1 MSPEDQLTLRVL
13 SALLR
18 EDVLRMRSEGRL
30 KNRKD
35 GPWWSWDGFALPV
48 VEEGFQSDFAARLPH
63 LQAGGELLTDLSAI
77 LARLAEHADPED
89 LPGHLAFAQECR
101 QTLATMRLHERV
113 RPTVHRKLAE
123 AYGKDP
129 ADWVGPAASLAFD
142 SLAAFLDHPVY
153 PTARGRAGL
162 NDEQLRRYA
171 PEFHEDFEL
180 CWLAVPKHLLAVR
193 ALGQLPTW
201 WPTAEDLGISGSY
214 RTMPVHPLTA
224 SECLERL
231 LPGSILSPDT
241 RLRVLPTLSM
251 RTVAVADDPVHHLKL
266 PLPTATLGLRNSRT
280 IKPGTLADGAAAQRL
295 IEAVIAREP
304 RFAGRVLH
312 ADELSY
318 AHAGRDMAAVLLRR
332 WPADLDDAVIVPL
345 AALLAGAPNGRLV
358 IDSLADRFYDGTVIA
373 LYEEFLKLLLDW
385 QTTLFGYGIA
395 LESHQQ
401 NTSLVL
407 DRVAGRTR
415 LRLLYKDDD
424 GLRINVRRIGDLRRF
439 LGGFHDARIL
449 VEDDRALTA
458 VFITITGHLCA
469 AALAFGLA
477 AAGRASLQRMLDMMR
492 SQLSDVIER
501 LGPAGAALRADL
513 LEADRLPIK
522 AMVSAGTLLKKE
534 RSGAADINKHY
545 TDGPNYLRP
554 HSHSHSRSQPADL

>member
-18 EDVLRMRSEGRL
+18 EDVLRMRSEGAL
-30 KNRKD
+30 TKRKD
-35 GPWWSWDGFALPV
+35 GLWWSWRTLALPV
-48 VEEGFQSDFAARLPH
+48 VEEGFQGDFAARLPR
-63 LQAGGELLTDLSAI
+63 LQADGELLTDLPAI
-77 LARLAEHADPED
+77 LARLAERADPED
-89 LPGHLAFAQECR
+89 VPGHLAFAQECR
-101 QTLATMRLHERV
+101 QTLATMRLHEHI
-113 RPTVHRKLAE
+113 RPKVQVKLAE

-129 ADWVGPAASLAFD
+129 ADWVGLGALLAFD
-142 SLAAFLDHPVY
+142 AIAAFLDHPVY

-180 CWLAVPKHLLAVR
+180 RWLAVPKQLLAVR

-201 WPTAEDLGISGSY
+201 WPTAQDLGISGSY

-266 PLPTATLGLRNSRT
+266 PLLTSTLGLRNSRT

-304 RFAGRVLH
+304 RVAERVLH
-312 ADELSY
+312 ADEQSY
-318 AHAGRDMAAVLLRR
+318 AHADRDVAAVLLRR
-332 WPADLDDAVIVPL
+332 WPTELDDAVIVPL
-345 AALLAGAPNGRLV
+345 AALLASAPNGRLV

-373 LYEEFLKLLLDW
+373 LYEDFLKLLLDW

-401 NTSLVL
+401 NTSLAL

-415 LRLLYKDDD
+415 LRLLYKDND
-424 GLRINVRRIGDLRRF
+424 GLRINVKRISDLRRF
-439 LGGFHDARIL
+439 LDGFHDARIL
-449 VEDDRALTA
+449 VEDDRALTD
-458 VFITITGHLCA
+458 VFTTITGHLCA

-492 SQLSDVIER
+492 SLLGDAVDR
-501 LGPAGAALRADL
+501 LGPAGASLRTDL
-513 LEADRLPIK
+513 LDADRLPIK
-522 AMVSAGTLLKKE
+522 AMVSAGTLLSKE
-534 RSGAADINKHY
+534 RSGAADINKYY
-545 TDGPNYLRP
+545 TDGPNYLR
-554 HSHSHSRSQPADL
+554 RGEAV